1 MKEDLKKF
9 IEQNELIRMC
19 KNHFDSETVEMG
31 INELIDTFM
40 LFIDNQSSVKEYT
53 YQDVVDYMQGLHP
66 SKVFTKI
73 RVIPHSENNIY
84 EIEVFLYDD
93 NKLGIVGDFG
103 QNYDWDELEITDI
116 IK

>member
-19 KNHFDSETVEMG
+19 KKHFDSETVKMG

-53 YQDVVDYMQGLHP
+53 YQDVVDYLKTLPVNSFVYIDVMP
-66 SKVFTKI
+66 Y
-73 RVIPHSENNIY
+73 SENNNY
-84 EIEVFLYDD
+84 QIEVFLDED
-93 NKLGIVGDFG
+93 RLIIVGDFG

>member
-1 MKEDLKKF
+1 MKEDLKEL
-9 IEQNELIRMC
+9 IEKNELIRMC

-40 LFIDNQSSVKEYT
+40 LFIDNQSSVKKYT
-53 YQDVVDYMQGLHP
+53 YQDVVDYMKGLHP
-66 SKVFTKI
+66 SKVFTTIK
-73 RVIPHSENNIY
+73 VTPYSENNNY

-103 QNYDWDELEITDI
+103 QHYNWDELEITNI